1 MKPKLD
7 KQFFIDI
14 GQPNL
19 STEEQTN
26 FANGFL
32 EALDV
37 RVNYVLL
44 SKMNEAQLAKFNSLI
59 ELGDEAEIDK
69 YRVSQF
75 PELDA
80 IVQQEFNKLKQEV
93 ANADQVEDTNETNS
107 EVDDEFLAPP
117 PLPPR
122 YEEELEPTNTPKG

>member
-19 STEEQTN
+19 SAEEQTN

-44 SKMNEAQLAKFNSLI
+44 SKMNEAQLSKFNSLI
-59 ELGDEAEIDK
+59 EIGDEAEIDK
-69 YRVSQF
+69 YRLSQF

-80 IVQQEFNKLKQEV
+80 IVQQEFGKLKKEV
-93 ANADQVEDTNETNS
+93 IDSDS
-107 EVDDEFLAPP
+107 KEVSNNNDIIDDDLLAPP

-122 YEEELEPTNTPKG
+122 YDEELEPTNTTKA